1 MVDQYVVPVPE
12 GWGVRESTSREIAQV
27 FATKEEAIAFATG
40 QAELQN
46 SAIFVQHV
54 DGETE
59 KLDSFR
65 PASQATEID
74 SIRIGDEYQSRQDET

>member
-1 MVDQYVVPVPE
+1 MVDQYVVPIPE
-12 GWGVRESTSREIAQV
+12 GWGVREATSREISRI
-27 FATKEEAIAFATG
+27 FPSKEEAIAFATG
-40 QAELQN
+40 QAELQD

-54 DGETE
+54 DGKTE

-74 SIRIGDEYQSRQDET
+74 SIRVGDEYQTYEDDE